1 MSKLKSKDE
10 LFSGRHFNRDVIILC
25 VRWYLRYKL
34 GLRDLVEMMTEQQG
48 NQTSGQAAKD
58 HHARWLCRAAR
69 RQPQVPTAPGKAS
82 FAEAAALPA
91 TESVGAGMQKS
102 REGRTVSGPGNGG
115 GPSSMIMWNAR
126 AMSSASGRSSR

>member
-1 MSKLKSKDE
+1 MRATPDSLTNSVSEGIGKLA
-10 LFSGRHFNRDVIILC
+10 LQLQP
-25 VRWYLRYKL
+25 LRLSTRLRRL
-34 GLRDLVEMMTEQQG
+34 GHDCPGCTVNDLRG
-48 NQTSGQAAKD
+48 
-58 HHARWLCRAAR
+58 AAR

-115 GPSSMIMWNAR
+115 GPSSMIM
-126 AMSSASGRSSR
+126 